1 MTGILPRKYDDMAHG
16 CHDESDDEDG
26 QDTEEEATVTSLAPA
41 HTPGTFGV
49 HEQSVTRTV
58 ESQDNQSE
66 CTPRE
71 RYTEM
76 MRWCEEY
83 VRAIQYD
90 AQATQQLILYVKE
103 KLEEIKVINKAA
115 VATKPCRVR
124 RQREKAYY
132 ELFSPRSKKKKK

>member
-1 MTGILPRKYDDMAHG
+1 
-16 CHDESDDEDG
+16 
-26 QDTEEEATVTSLAPA
+26 
-41 HTPGTFGV
+41 
-49 HEQSVTRTV
+49 
-58 ESQDNQSE
+58 
-66 CTPRE
+66 
-71 RYTEM
+71 M

-103 KLEEIKVINKAA
+103 KLEAIKVINKAA

-132 ELFSPRSKKKKK
+132 ELFSPRSKKKRK